1 MNQLHPGQGIVVFG
15 ASGAT
20 GRLILEELAK
30 MPVSVTAVVRP
41 GSESALS
48 SYPGLKIVQGS
59 PTDLNFIKQ
68 VIKKGDI
75 VISALGQN
83 RATRCPWAAMKS
95 PVDLL
100 ERSAKA
106 IMEAADANEAARFIY
121 VSAYGVGRD
130 WGKLPW
136 WMRLIINMSNVKHAY
151 RDHGKAEAV
160 ISQHATAS
168 TILKPVILVDG
179 NDYCEPVEIEP
190 GNSPSPLAK
199 INRKAIAKY
208 IVTKIS
214 KKDFLKLSLVEL
226 RGI

>member
-1 MNQLHPGQGIVVFG
+1 
-15 ASGAT
+15 
-20 GRLILEELAK
+20 
-30 MPVSVTAVVRP
+30 
-41 GSESALS
+41 
-48 SYPGLKIVQGS
+48 
-59 PTDLNFIKQ
+59 
-68 VIKKGDI
+68 
-75 VISALGQN
+75 
-83 RATRCPWAAMKS
+83 
-95 PVDLL
+95 
-100 ERSAKA
+100 
-106 IMEAADANEAARFIY
+106 
-121 VSAYGVGRD
+121 
-130 WGKLPW
+130 
-136 WMRLIINMSNVKHAY
+136 
-151 RDHGKAEAV
+151 V